1 MKYAKINKN
10 KWYGK
15 LGLTDHFMKRY
26 NERIL
31 NSKHAFHS
39 IKDYIY
45 DLDRR
50 LNDREKE
57 IILFFKDSKRV
68 KVPMNNHSIIMKNGS
83 LITIY

>member
-1 MKYAKINKN
+1 MF
-10 KWYGK
+10 
-15 LGLTDHFMKRY
+15 LFFMKSY
-26 NERIL
+26 QRIL

>member
-1 MKYAKINKN
+1 MKYTKKNKN

-31 NSKHAFHS
+31 NSTHAFHS